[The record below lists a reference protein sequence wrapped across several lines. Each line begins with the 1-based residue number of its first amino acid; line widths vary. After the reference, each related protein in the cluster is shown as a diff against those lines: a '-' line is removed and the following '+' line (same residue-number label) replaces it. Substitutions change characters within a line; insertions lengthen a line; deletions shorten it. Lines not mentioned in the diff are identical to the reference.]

1 MDDYW
6 FESEL
11 VNIASKKEFREICY
25 CMYWIKSH
33 PLQPTVLVLICVYM
47 CFFICLKLNNR
58 PFLSSCALRLG
69 IGLFAEPNLPFYP
82 ANYFICDEIGHLW
95 NYFSRLNRNVIYNN
109 LCILNSSVSWKRG
122 LINNLFFHTQKRNP
136 REV

>member
-1 MDDYW
+1 MLNYEPFQRHRRSLWIIID
-6 FESEL
+6 FK
-11 VNIASKKEFREICY
+11 VNLSTWHKRKSSVKLWY

-69 IGLFAEPNLPFYP
+69 IGLFAKPNLPFYP

-95 NYFSRLNRNVIYNN
+95 NYISRLNSIVIYNN

-122 LINNLFFHTQKRNP
+122 W
-136 REV
+136 